1 MQRRIGAHWLVKAL
15 RFALLIE
22 EAVLVALGD
31 KEIKLEVTPR
41 ELHTA
46 CDRCPLTESDRFTLG
61 SAIGQCIA
69 ANDILLQHVLEAF
82 IIAVRIVLFAYMV
95 HHLGKKSHTASLG
108 IVGQDVNAIAGA
120 YGNQALKLPFR
131 LGFNVFQKGEFAA
144 QNFDK
149 EIAVATGGLKETA
162 VEPIGLVAHNVEH
175 SVHLTWIGEHLAM
188 VSHSLA
194 AFDLFCVF
202 VCCGHK
208 KSVNFCLKSRFWTTL
223 CYKQESPRI
232 TVSVPLSV

>member
-1 MQRRIGAHWLVKAL
+1 M
-15 RFALLIE
+15 
-22 EAVLVALGD
+22 ALGD

-46 CDRCPLTESDRFTLG
+46 CDGCPLTEGDRLALG
-61 SAIGQCIA
+61 GAIGQRVA
-69 ANDILLQHVLEAF
+69 ANDILLQHVSEAF
-82 IIAVRIVLFAYMV
+82 FIAVRIVLFAHLV

-131 LGFNVFQKGEFAA
+131 LGFNVFQKGEFAT
-144 QNFDK
+144 QNLNEK
-149 EIAVATGGLKETA
+149 IAIAAGRFKETT
-162 VEPIGLVAHNVEH
+162 VEPIGLVAHKVEH
-175 SVHLTWIGEHLAM
+175 SVHFTWIGEHLAM
-188 VSHSLA
+188 VSHPLA

-202 VCCGHK
+202 VVGHK